1 MSQREPIGAAV
12 KRWLAKVV
20 ADEDGNVTI
29 EAVLWFPFFIAVF
42 ALIVDVSMILHN
54 HSYVMRVVQD
64 ANRAFSTGQ
73 FVDENATEAFIA
85 QALNHL
91 SDSVVAQ
98 TALVD
103 GIISTYVTIP
113 AHDMDITGTFSSI
126 SSINIHVGATHF
138 FEE

>member
-1 MSQREPIGAAV
+1 MKQREPIGATVRRRLGRA
-12 KRWLAKVV
+12 LTA
-20 ADEDGNVTI
+20 EDGNVTV

-73 FVDENATEAFIA
+73 LVDENATEDFVT
-85 QALNHL
+85 QALSHL
-91 SDSVVAQ
+91 STNATAH

-126 SSINIHVGATHF
+126 SSINVHVGATHF